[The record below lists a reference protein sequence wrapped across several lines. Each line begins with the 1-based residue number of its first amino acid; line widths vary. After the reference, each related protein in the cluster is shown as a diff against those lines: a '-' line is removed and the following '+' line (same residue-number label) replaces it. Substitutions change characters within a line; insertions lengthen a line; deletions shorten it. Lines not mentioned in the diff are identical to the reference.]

1 MVASFHKT
9 FLGLLKGLFSATR
22 VIDKRPNRASRRGQG
37 RVNRGGSMVLTVR

>member
-9 FLGLLKGLFSATR
+9 FLELLKGLFSATR

-37 RVNRGGSMVLTVR
+37 RINRGGSMVLTVR